1 MNVFDVDLVCSW
13 SISRDCPCHKIGLLY
28 NQIFYGNQISL
39 QLDCNLLQLDFLLQ
53 FGFFFYNYQIFHV
66 SQFFFL
72 MYVFQTFL
80 ISLGWAPRMN
90 PSVPFVPFPF
100 GHKSVLFL
108 NFFFLSC
115 GHISFSLILPNK
127 YGICNFT
134 SDLFFSKYSSKNNN
148 NNEHK
153 QEETN

>member
-1 MNVFDVDLVCSW
+1 M
-13 SISRDCPCHKIGLLY
+13 SIS
-28 NQIFYGNQISL
+28 
-39 QLDCNLLQLDFLLQ
+39 
-53 FGFFFYNYQIFHV
+53 
-66 SQFFFL
+66 FFL
-72 MYVFQTFL
+72 MYVFQIFS
-80 ISLGWAPRMN
+80 SLGWVPRMN

-100 GHKSVLFL
+100 GHKSVLFWI
-108 NFFFLSC
+108 FFLSC

-134 SDLFFSKYSSKNNN
+134 SDLFFSKHSSKNNN